1 MAIFGHFL
9 PSASSGDNRHDAR
22 RKLSLFARGVQ
33 HDGTGIE
40 VQIHNISGTGLL
52 FESDIKLVACDRIEI
67 ELPHAGDITAV
78 VIWASGRLFG
88 CQFEGPVSSATLSAV
103 ELKSAVAP
111 APELAEA
118 IAPALSV
125 DEARAAPVIDA
136 PVIDAPVIDAP
147 VIDEA
152 FGARLQRLRAKVGL
166 SQAEVAKRIGVSAPS
181 ISSWE
186 KGRARPKRGRM
197 AKLAAIL
204 GVPASDLLDD
214 AAPEGFQDLIDRSR
228 EQIARAAGISVDR
241 VRIMVEY

>member
-1 MAIFGHFL
+1 MT
-9 PSASSGDNRHDAR
+9 SGTDQRHDAR
-22 RKLSLFARGVQ
+22 RKLSLLAKGVQ

-52 FESDIKLVACDRIEI
+52 FESDIKLAACDRIEI

-111 APELAEA
+111 EPEPAKA
-118 IAPALSV
+118 IASSPGV
-125 DEARAAPVIDA
+125 DEVGAASI
-136 PVIDAPVIDAP
+136 
-147 VIDEA
+147 IDED
-152 FGARLQRLRAKVGL
+152 FGARLQRLRTRAGL
-166 SQAEVAKRIGVSAPS
+166 NLAEVAKRMGVSAPS
-181 ISSWE
+181 VSSWE

-204 GVPASDLLDD
+204 GVPTADLLDD
-214 AAPEGFQDLIDRSR
+214 AAPEGFQELVDRSR
-228 EQIARAAGISVDR
+228 EQIAQAAGISPDR
-241 VRIMVEY
+241 VRITVDY